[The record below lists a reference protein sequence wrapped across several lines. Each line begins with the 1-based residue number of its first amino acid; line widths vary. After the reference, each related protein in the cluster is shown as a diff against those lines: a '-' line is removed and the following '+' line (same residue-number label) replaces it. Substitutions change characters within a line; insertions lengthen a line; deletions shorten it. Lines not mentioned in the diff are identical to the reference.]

1 MSVTLTR
8 ADVDLIVEIVQG
20 VAGLGEVR
28 RQSGPTF
35 NLDARIRDFID
46 EHIAWQLASEPVPA
60 APVSPEDALAETIR
74 QSEAL
79 AAARETKTP

>member
-8 ADVDLIVEIVQG
+8 TDVDLIVEIVRG
-20 VAGLGEVR
+20 VIGLGEVR

-35 NLDARIRDFID
+35 DLDARIRDFID
-46 EHIAWQLASEPVPA
+46 EHIVWQLAPEPEPA
-60 APVSPEDALAETIR
+60 PISPEDALAETIR

-79 AAARETKTP
+79 AAARVNP